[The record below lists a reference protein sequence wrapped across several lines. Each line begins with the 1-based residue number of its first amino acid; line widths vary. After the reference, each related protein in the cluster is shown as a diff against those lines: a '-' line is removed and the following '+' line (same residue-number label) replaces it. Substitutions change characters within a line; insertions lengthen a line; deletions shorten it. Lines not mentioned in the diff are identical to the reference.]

1 MPIPTVKHAL
11 TSAFFALSAVLAV
24 ACSAGNAEDSRS
36 SASSASSTDSI
47 VGGVVAAE
55 GAWPGTVAVFSDGEE
70 TCGGS
75 LVAPD
80 WVVTA
85 GHCLDMTLPL
95 GGLEKIIA
103 GRNKLSGKGGEEIAI
118 VKVVRHPDYYGPK
131 HLNDIALLQLA
142 TPSTKP
148 LVKLLP
154 AEKAR
159 GVYRANTK
167 LTVVGWGVTSATSQ
181 AASDDLLQ
189 IEVPFI
195 SQVACKK
202 FPSYK
207 YLQDSQF
214 CAGLV
219 TGGQDSCQGDSG
231 GPIFA
236 TVNGEKV
243 QAGIVS
249 WGIGCAAPKAP
260 GVYQRI
266 ADYLD
271 WIAQTQTGASD
282 APDTGATDAGTEE
295 PDAASN

>member
-24 ACSAGNAEDSRS
+24 ACSASSEEDSRS
-36 SASSASSTDSI
+36 TASSASSTESI
-47 VGGVVAAE
+47 VGGVIAAE
-55 GAWPGTVAVFSDGEE
+55 GAWPSTVAVFSDGEE
-70 TCGGS
+70 TCGGT

-80 WVVTA
+80 WVLTA
-85 GHCLDMTLPL
+85 GHCLDMNEPL

-131 HLNDIALLQLA
+131 HLNDVALLQLA
-142 TPSTKP
+142 TPSKQP
-148 LVKLLP
+148 VVKLLP
-154 AEKAR
+154 AEKSR

-167 LTVVGWGVTSATSQ
+167 LTVVGWGVTSPTSQ
-181 AASDDLLQ
+181 DASDDLLQ
-189 IEVPFI
+189 VEVPFI
-195 SQVACKK
+195 SQASCKK

-219 TGGQDSCQGDSG
+219 TGGHDSCQGDSG

-236 TVNGEKV
+236 LVNGEKV

-260 GVYQRI
+260 GVYQRV

-271 WIAQTQTGASD
+271 WIAQAQTGATTAGDANDAGSVDSD
-282 APDTGATDAGTEE
+282 AAT
-295 PDAASN
+295 N